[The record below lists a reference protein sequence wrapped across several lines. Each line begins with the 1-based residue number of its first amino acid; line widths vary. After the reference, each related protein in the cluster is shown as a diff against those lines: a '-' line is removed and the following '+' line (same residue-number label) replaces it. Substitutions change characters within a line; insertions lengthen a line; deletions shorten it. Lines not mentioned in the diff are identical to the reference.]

1 LTDEPSGQEA
11 GPAEVAD
18 ITRMQ
23 DYWRGGTGQTTADAS
38 AAQHAMAAYPGL
50 AASVRANRAFLGR
63 AMRFLAGEAG
73 MRQFLDIGTGLPAP
87 GSVPEIARA
96 VSAQCRVVCCD
107 NDPQVGRTARESL
120 AGEAPGPDAYLEAD
134 LRDPAGLLRQ
144 AGAYLDL
151 AEPVVV
157 LLVSVL
163 HMVGDDDGPHEVVAA
178 LMGALPP
185 GSYLALTHV
194 ASDIEPEAMAEM
206 TRRVNQ
212 NVARRATPRDRATIA
227 RFFAGLHL
235 VPPGLVRVPEWRP
248 DTSEEASSPST
259 QWGAVARKA

>member
-18 ITRMQ
+18 IARMQ
-23 DYWRGGTGQTTADAS
+23 DYWRGGTGQSAADAS

-63 AMRFLAGEAG
+63 AVRSLAGEAG

-87 GSVPEIARA
+87 GSVHEIARA

-107 NDPQVGRTARESL
+107 NDPQVVMTARASL
-120 AGEAPGPDAYLEAD
+120 VGDAPGPDAYLEAD
-134 LRDPAGLLRQ
+134 LRDPAGLLRR

-151 AEPVVV
+151 AEPVAV

-163 HMVGDDDGPHEVVAA
+163 HMVEDDDGPREVVAA

-185 GSYLALTHV
+185 GSYLVLTHV
-194 ASDIEPEAMAEM
+194 ASDLEPEAMAEL
-206 TRRVNQ
+206 TRRVNSR
-212 NVARRATPRDRATIA
+212 VARRATPRDRATIA
-227 RFFAGLHL
+227 RFCTGLDL

-248 DTSEEASSPST
+248 DTPEEAASAST